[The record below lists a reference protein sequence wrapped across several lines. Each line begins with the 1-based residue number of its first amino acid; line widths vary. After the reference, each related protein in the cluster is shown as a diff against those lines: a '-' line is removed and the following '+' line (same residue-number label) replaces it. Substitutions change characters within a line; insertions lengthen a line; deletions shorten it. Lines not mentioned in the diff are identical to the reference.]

1 MKEGRHDL
9 SLESVWLEG
18 FAISITLIF
27 ALGPQN
33 VFVLRQGLMKNHV
46 FISCLVC
53 AFSDALLIA
62 AGVLGVGAFISEIE
76 EIQIWISI
84 FACLFLTTYG
94 VMRLNSAL
102 NPVGMEVNLEETKSV
117 KTTIMAGLA
126 FTYLNP
132 HVYVDTLLLIGGAS
146 SRYVGDE
153 QLFFGLG
160 AASASFIFFFSL
172 GYGAK
177 LMSPILN
184 NAKSWRIIDIIIA
197 AIMFSIAGFIISPYL
212 F

>member
-1 MKEGRHDL
+1 LKEGLRDL
-9 SLESVWLEG
+9 SLESIWLEG
-18 FAISITLIF
+18 FAISISLIF

-33 VFVLRQGLMKNHV
+33 VFVLRQGLMKEHV

-53 AFSDALLIA
+53 AVSDALLIG

-76 EIQIWISI
+76 EIKIWISI
-84 FACLFLTTYG
+84 MASLFLFTYG
-94 VMRLNSAL
+94 IMRVKSAL
-102 NPVGMEVNLEETKSV
+102 DPIGMEINEGDSKSL
-117 KTTIMAGLA
+117 KATIIAGLA

-146 SRYVGDE
+146 SRYSGDE
-153 QLFFGLG
+153 QMIFGIG
-160 AASASFIFFFSL
+160 AASASFVFFFSL

-184 NAKSWRIIDIIIA
+184 NPKSWKIIDLIIA
-197 AIMFSIAGFIISPYL
+197 AIMFIVGGFIISPYL
-212 F
+212 S

>member
-1 MKEGRHDL
+1 MKEGLRDL
-9 SLESVWLEG
+9 SLESIWLEG
-18 FAISITLIF
+18 FAISISLIF

-33 VFVLRQGLMKNHV
+33 VFVLRQGLMKEHV

-53 AFSDALLIA
+53 AVSDAFLIG

-76 EIQIWISI
+76 EIKIWISI
-84 FACLFLTTYG
+84 MASLFLFTYG
-94 VMRLNSAL
+94 IMRVKSAL
-102 NPVGMEVNLEETKSV
+102 DPIGMEVNEGDSKSLKV
-117 KTTIMAGLA
+117 TIIAGLA

-146 SRYVGDE
+146 SRYSGDE
-153 QLFFGLG
+153 QMIFGIG
-160 AASASFIFFFSL
+160 AASASFVFFFSL

-184 NAKSWRIIDIIIA
+184 NPKSWKIIDLIIA
-197 AIMFSIAGFIISPYL
+197 AIMFIVGGFIISPYL
-212 F
+212 S

>member
-84 FACLFLTTYG
+84 FAC
-94 VMRLNSAL
+94 
-102 NPVGMEVNLEETKSV
+102 
-117 KTTIMAGLA
+117 
-126 FTYLNP
+126 
-132 HVYVDTLLLIGGAS
+132 
-146 SRYVGDE
+146 
-153 QLFFGLG
+153 
-160 AASASFIFFFSL
+160 
-172 GYGAK
+172 
-177 LMSPILN
+177 
-184 NAKSWRIIDIIIA
+184 
-197 AIMFSIAGFIISPYL
+197 
-212 F
+212 